1 MGERSITSY
10 PLGVTGNEN
19 TIEGIA
25 SDNYHFGDDVNGVK
39 IAVIGGLSG
48 TQDCQE
54 VYQEGLTVLFTLPD
68 DISFIAS
75 DLTSSSSPVR
85 DQTFPPESG
94 FFFDKDS
101 VESRYVWRWITMES
115 PDLIIELRHG
125 ENTNVI
131 QSENYTER
139 EKNSLLGEIS
149 LGLGPTPGPIP
160 SVQITGTTE
169 TVKDLIL
176 KTIDNVRGNSPSHS
190 PARIELNQRSSR
202 SPLETAEILGDRY
215 GYKLDEPVNY
225 VQGVAIS
232 GRLRLHSLTD
242 STPNPSKQIASFVHF
257 LTTDEGFER
266 NNKSGPNLAGICWA
280 PELAELTGENIWN
293 CLLYTSPSPRDS

>member
-115 PDLIIELRHG
+115 PDLIIELRHS

-131 QSENYTER
+131 QSENYSAQNNCR
-139 EKNSLLGEIS
+139 IRKN
-149 LGLGPTPGPIP
+149 
-160 SVQITGTTE
+160 
-169 TVKDLIL
+169 
-176 KTIDNVRGNSPSHS
+176 
-190 PARIELNQRSSR
+190 
-202 SPLETAEILGDRY
+202 
-215 GYKLDEPVNY
+215 
-225 VQGVAIS
+225 
-232 GRLRLHSLTD
+232 
-242 STPNPSKQIASFVHF
+242 
-257 LTTDEGFER
+257 
-266 NNKSGPNLAGICWA
+266 
-280 PELAELTGENIWN
+280 
-293 CLLYTSPSPRDS
+293 